1 MQPASPNTTL
11 RAPDV
16 RRRFDR
22 AADSFDD
29 FDFVHRLTCDGL
41 LLRLRPML
49 VTASTIVDLGCATAS
64 ACKPLQKR
72 FPGAHVI
79 ALDFSARMLR
89 RAAQRRGWFSRFS
102 LLQADANAIPL
113 ASQSVDLVFCNQL
126 LPWITD
132 TTALFAEVDRVLRAN
147 GLFVFAALGP
157 DSLGELRDAWQRV
170 DAGPH
175 VVPFPDMHNLG
186 DAAVRAGMRDPVLDV
201 DRLRVTYADA
211 DALFRDLTGSGARNC
226 LVDRRTTLTGKHRF
240 HNMTAALSP
249 AEDGGTI
256 ELELE
261 LVYGHCWGAGRRPAA
276 GEFRISPEGIGRRS

>member
-1 MQPASPNTTL
+1 MQPASPNATL
-11 RAPDV
+11 CTPDI

-41 LLRLRPML
+41 LLRLEPML
-49 VTASTIVDLGCATAS
+49 VTAGTIVDLGCATAS

-89 RAAQRRGWFSRFS
+89 RAARRRGWFSRFS

-113 ASQSVDLVFCNQL
+113 ASHSVDLVFCNQL

-132 TTALFAEVDRVLRAN
+132 ATALFAEVGRVLRTN

-157 DSLGELRDAWQRV
+157 DSLARLREAWRSV
-170 DAGPH
+170 DAELH
-175 VVPFPDMHNLG
+175 VSPFPDMHNIG
-186 DAAVRAGMRDPVLDV
+186 DAAVHAGMRDPVLDV
-201 DRLRVTYADA
+201 DRLRVTYTDA
-211 DALFRDLTGSGARNC
+211 GALFRDLSGSGARNC
-226 LVDRRTTLTGKHRF
+226 LVDRRPTLTGKNRF
-240 HNMTAALSP
+240 HNMIAALSP
-249 AEDGGTI
+249 AEDRGGI

-261 LVYGHCWGAGRRPAA
+261 LVYGHCWGAGQRPAA
-276 GEFRISPEGIGRRS
+276 GEFRISPQGIGRRS